1 LPWFKDDTALKKIQT
16 PVRKNV
22 AFVSGGVFNCLIRTT
37 VRIPS
42 PRLYSRRQTM
52 SAVTFTTGFNSTAS
66 KSIVNQGLL
75 ASTAA
80 NPSGRLRRR
89 GRLARTIVVL
99 SLSVVMVAGFAATSG
114 ANQEA
119 PVASAAPSYSV
130 VVVAPGETLWSVA
143 AAYASG
149 DVQGLINEIREVN
162 NLKGYDLQAGQ
173 RLRVPLSQ

>member
-1 LPWFKDDTALKKIQT
+1 LEKIQT

-52 SAVTFTTGFNSTAS
+52 SALTINSFGSTTSG
-66 KSIVNQGLL
+66 KSSVNQGFL
-75 ASTAA
+75 A
-80 NPSGRLRRR
+80 NPSGRLTRR

-99 SLSVVMVAGFAATSG
+99 SLAVVMVAGFAATSG
-114 ANQEA
+114 ANQEGPKTSA
-119 PVASAAPSYSV
+119 PATYSV

-149 DVQGLINEIREVN
+149 DVQGFINEIREIN

-173 RLRVPLSQ
+173 KLRVPLNQ

>member
-1 LPWFKDDTALKKIQT
+1 
-16 PVRKNV
+16 
-22 AFVSGGVFNCLIRTT
+22 
-37 VRIPS
+37 
-42 PRLYSRRQTM
+42 M
-52 SAVTFTTGFNSTAS
+52 SALTVNSFGSTTSG

-80 NPSGRLRRR
+80 NPSGSQSTVKLSRR

-99 SLSVVMVAGFAATSG
+99 SLAVVMVSGFAATSG
-114 ANQEA
+114 AN
-119 PVASAAPSYSV
+119 VAGSTSSEPSYEI

-149 DVQGLINEIREVN
+149 DVQGLIKEIREVN

-173 RLRVPLSQ
+173 RLRVPLGK

>member
-1 LPWFKDDTALKKIQT
+1 MEKIQT

-42 PRLYSRRQTM
+42 PRLYSSKRKQASTM
-52 SAVTFTTGFNSTAS
+52 SALTFNTGFNSTAS
-66 KSIVNQGLL
+66 KTIVNQGFL
-75 ASTAA
+75 ANTAA
-80 NPSGRLRRR
+80 NPSGRLTRR

-99 SLSVVMVAGFAATSG
+99 SLAVVMVAGFAATSG
-114 ANQEA
+114 ANQEGPKTSA
-119 PVASAAPSYSV
+119 PATYSV

-149 DVQGLINEIREVN
+149 DVQGFINEIREIN

-173 RLRVPLSQ
+173 KIRVPLGN

>member
-1 LPWFKDDTALKKIQT
+1 M
-16 PVRKNV
+16 
-22 AFVSGGVFNCLIRTT
+22 
-37 VRIPS
+37 
-42 PRLYSRRQTM
+42 TM
-52 SAVTFTTGFNSTAS
+52 SAVTFSTGFNSTAS
-66 KSIVNQGLL
+66 KSSVNQGFV
-75 ASTAA
+75 A
-80 NPSGRLRRR
+80 NPSGRLTRR

-99 SLSVVMVAGFAATSG
+99 SLAVVMVAGFAATSG

-119 PVASAAPSYSV
+119 PVKSAASSYSV

-173 RLRVPLSQ
+173 RLRVPLGN

>member
-1 LPWFKDDTALKKIQT
+1 
-16 PVRKNV
+16 
-22 AFVSGGVFNCLIRTT
+22 
-37 VRIPS
+37 
-42 PRLYSRRQTM
+42 M
-52 SAVTFTTGFNSTAS
+52 SAVTFSTGFNSTAS
-66 KSIVNQGLL
+66 KSSVNKGFL
-75 ASTAA
+75 A
-80 NPSGRLRRR
+80 NPSGRLTRR

-119 PVASAAPSYSV
+119 PVTSAAPSYSV

-143 AAYASG
+143 AAYATG
-149 DVQGLINEIREVN
+149 DVQGFVTQIREIN

>member
-1 LPWFKDDTALKKIQT
+1 MEKIQT

-80 NPSGRLRRR
+80 NPSGRLTRR

>member
-1 LPWFKDDTALKKIQT
+1 LEKIQT

-42 PRLYSRRQTM
+42 PRLYSRRKTM
-52 SAVTFTTGFNSTAS
+52 SALTVSSFGSTTSG
-66 KSIVNQGLL
+66 KSSVNQGLL
-75 ASTAA
+75 KGEWQA
-80 NPSGRLRRR
+80 NPSGRLTRR

-99 SLSVVMVAGFAATSG
+99 SLAVVMVAGFAATSG

-149 DVQGLINEIREVN
+149 DVQGFVTQIREIN

-173 RLRVPLSQ
+173 RLRVPLNQ

>member
-1 LPWFKDDTALKKIQT
+1 LEKIQT

-42 PRLYSRRQTM
+42 PRLYSSKRKQASTM
-52 SAVTFTTGFNSTAS
+52 SALTFNTGFNSTAS
-66 KSIVNQGLL
+66 KSIVNQGLQ
-75 ASTAA
+75 A
-80 NPSGRLRRR
+80 NPSGRLTRR

-99 SLSVVMVAGFAATSG
+99 SLAVVMVSGFAATSG
-114 ANQEA
+114 ANTA
-119 PVASAAPSYSV
+119 GSTSAEPSYSI

-173 RLRVPLSQ
+173 RLRVPN

>member
-1 LPWFKDDTALKKIQT
+1 LEKIQT

-42 PRLYSRRQTM
+42 PRLYSSKRKQASTM
-52 SAVTFTTGFNSTAS
+52 SALTFNTGFNSTAS
-66 KSIVNQGLL
+66 KSIVNQSLQ
-75 ASTAA
+75 A
-80 NPSGRLRRR
+80 NPSGRLTRR

-99 SLSVVMVAGFAATSG
+99 SLAVVMVSGFAATSG
-114 ANQEA
+114 ANTA
-119 PVASAAPSYSV
+119 GSTSAEPSYSI

-173 RLRVPLSQ
+173 RLRVPN